1 MSTCVI
7 RRLLPSSAH
16 GWDRPDEGYRS
27 ALSRRRRIAVQYDRV
42 VTQTEVDR
50 AGDTADDDAVPRLR
64 LAITRLA
71 RRLRQHAIVNESI
84 TPSRF
89 SALITVHRRGP
100 VRLSDI
106 ADAER
111 IGKSTVTRLVAKLER
126 DGLVSR
132 VADPRD
138 GRSALLVATQLGEEL
153 LDSTNERAD
162 EYLRVRL
169 ARLDIRDVATIV
181 AALPAIERLLDI
193 VL

>member
-1 MSTCVI
+1 MGS
-7 RRLLPSSAH
+7 
-16 GWDRPDEGYRS
+16 G
-27 ALSRRRRIAVQYDRV
+27 RRRIAVQYDRV

-50 AGDTADDDAVPRLR
+50 AGDTANDDAVPRLR

-71 RRLRQHAIVNESI
+71 RRLRQHATVNESI

-106 ADAER
+106 ADKER
-111 IGKSTVTRLVAKLER
+111 IGKSTVTRLAAKLER

-132 VADPRD
+132 IPDPRD
-138 GRSALLVATQLGEEL
+138 GRSALLVTTTLGEEL

-162 EYLRVRL
+162 EYLRIQF
-169 ARLDIRDVATIV
+169 AGLDDDDVAAIV

-193 VL
+193 RA

>member
-1 MSTCVI
+1 M
-7 RRLLPSSAH
+7 
-16 GWDRPDEGYRS
+16 
-27 ALSRRRRIAVQYDRV
+27 
-42 VTQTEVDR
+42 TQTEVDR
-50 AGDTADDDAVPRLR
+50 AGDTANEDAVPRLR

-71 RRLRQHAIVNESI
+71 RRLRQHATVNESI

-89 SALITVHRRGP
+89 SALITIHQRGP

-111 IGKSTVTRLVAKLER
+111 IGKSTVTRLVAKLEC

-138 GRSALLVATQLGEEL
+138 GRSALLVTTQLGEEL
-153 LDSTNERAD
+153 LDSTNERAE
-162 EYLRVRL
+162 EYLRVGL
-169 ARLDIRDVATIV
+169 ARLDIRDVAMIV
-181 AALPAIERLLDI
+181 AALPAIERLLEI